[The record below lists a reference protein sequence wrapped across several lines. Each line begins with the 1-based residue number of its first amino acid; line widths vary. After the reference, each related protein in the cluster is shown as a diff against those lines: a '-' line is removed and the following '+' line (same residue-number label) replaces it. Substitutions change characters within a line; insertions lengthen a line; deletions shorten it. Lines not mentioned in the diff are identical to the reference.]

1 MQKPRALSMPSTRYT
16 NPAAS
21 TILRAS
27 CFIRA
32 INRQPTL
39 MIYQEETVYNRIQ
52 LLLALCLLCAAAQA
66 QTPAVADKQL
76 EVFGQQIHYLEAGSG
91 PTVILLHGLGGDVSN
106 WAATLPALAKHYHV
120 YALDQ
125 IGFGQSAK
133 PLIAYRVA
141 TLVDFLHGFYKQAGI
156 TKATLVGNSLGGW
169 TAAAFTLA
177 YPDKVDKLV
186 LVDAAGYSPERSGM
200 KLTRETLQTL
210 NPATLADLKRTLNTI
225 FYNKALITDATVEQ
239 FFAQRLKR
247 GDGYTIS
254 QFLESALTGQ
264 DFLDN
269 KVKQI
274 KAPTLVVWGRQDEL
288 TPLAMGE
295 AFAQDIAGA
304 QKAYL
309 DKCGHVPQL
318 ECAAAFNEALLKFL
332 NGTTS
337 GK

>member
-1 MQKPRALSMPSTRYT
+1 MFKRLQLS
-16 NPAAS
+16 
-21 TILRAS
+21 
-27 CFIRA
+27 F
-32 INRQPTL
+32 
-39 MIYQEETVYNRIQ
+39 V
-52 LLLALCLLCAAAQA
+52 LCVLCAAVNAQA
-66 QTPAVADKQL
+66 PADKQI

-106 WAATLPALAKHYHV
+106 WAMTIPALAKQYHV

-141 TLVDFLHGFYKQAGI
+141 TLVDFLNGFYKQAGI

-186 LVDAAGYSPERSGM
+186 LVDAAGYSPERSGV
-200 KLTRETLQTL
+200 KLTPETLRTL
-210 NPATLADLKRTLNTI
+210 NPATLADLKKTLSTI

-239 FFAQRLKR
+239 FFAQKLKR

-264 DFLDN
+264 DFLDH

-274 KAPTLVVWGRQDEL
+274 KAPTLVIWGRQDEL

-318 ECAAAFNEALLKFL
+318 ECAVAFNEALLKFL
-332 NGTTS
+332 NGTSS

>member
-1 MQKPRALSMPSTRYT
+1 MFKRL
-16 NPAAS
+16 
-21 TILRAS
+21 
-27 CFIRA
+27 
-32 INRQPTL
+32 
-39 MIYQEETVYNRIQ
+39 Q
-52 LLLALCLLCAAAQA
+52 LVLALCVLGIAVNAQA
-66 QTPAVADKQL
+66 PPGKQI
-76 EVFGQQIHYLEAGSG
+76 EVYGQQLHYLEAGSG
-91 PTVILLHGLGGDVSN
+91 PVVILLHGLGGDVSN
-106 WAATLPALAKHYHV
+106 WAATIPALAKQHHV

-141 TLVDFLHGFYKQAGI
+141 TLVDFLNGFYKQAGI

-186 LVDAAGYSPERSGM
+186 LVDAAGYSPERSGV
-200 KLTRETLQTL
+200 KLTPETLRTL
-210 NPATLADLKRTLNTI
+210 NPATLADLKKTLYTI
-225 FYNKALITDATVEQ
+225 FYNKALITDAAVEQ
-239 FFAQRLKR
+239 FFAQKLKR

-254 QFLESALTGQ
+254 QFLQSVPDGR
-264 DFLDN
+264 DYLDD
-269 KVKQI
+269 KLKQI

-309 DKCGHVPQL
+309 DKCGHMPQL

-332 NGTTS
+332 NGTTI